1 MKTRNQQ
8 QQQHF
13 LFVLFQR
20 CAFSRQAADWRT
32 CFSTVPDRADRPSL
46 IQQLHNTKV
55 HHGSASRRRPVP
67 RVANQIPDEYASTI
81 TRDILSPDPKRR
93 RLCKDLYADPEEP
106 EVTP

>member
-8 QQQHF
+8 QQQH
-13 LFVLFQR
+13 LHSVLFH
-20 CAFSRQAADWRT
+20 CCVFSKQAAEWRT
-32 CFSTVPDRADRPSL
+32 CFSTITDHAYRPSL

-67 RVANQIPDEYASTI
+67 RVAHQIPDEYASTI